1 MKYPNL
7 LSIEGLYQDYDHD
20 EHTVTYIDKQ
30 WVPARPEGYQSL
42 WSRLYCAWLVLTGKA
57 DAVIWPGN
65 Q

>member
-7 LSIEGLYQDYDHD
+7 FKVEDLLDTQAGYTSTNINGKWL
-20 EHTVTYIDKQ
+20 
-30 WVPARPEGYQSL
+30 PARPEGYQSL
-42 WSRLYCAWLVLTGKA
+42 WSRMYCAWLIFTGKA